1 VVVATKS
8 ARNSAI
14 RYYLGILF
22 AILFFGGFLFKS
34 YWDDYVLNRD
44 TERLL
49 AFYKHVLPG
58 SYHDGDLHSA
68 RYTCYKYRHKKAKL
82 WRNLEKK
89 YGFPVL
95 TVKEYEVMDKNKSNE
110 PVEEEPET
118 VNLDDESTT
127 NEL

>member
-1 VVVATKS
+1 
-8 ARNSAI
+8 
-14 RYYLGILF
+14 L
-22 AILFFGGFLFKS
+22 AILFFGYFLFKS

-82 WRNLEKK
+82 WKNLEKK
-89 YGFPVL
+89 YGVPVL
-95 TVKEYEVMDKNKSNE
+95 TVKEYETMEQNSKESDGDE
-110 PVEEEPET
+110 QET
-118 VNLDDESTT
+118 VDLDDETVDAEQTT
-127 NEL
+127 TDEL